1 MQTNK
6 LGYGFA
12 PHRTALLLNRIF
24 AKTIAGCCHHPCRTY
39 RNWNDTRCSS
49 SKRDITNNDRSEVI
63 PPRSYTQQF
72 GTPTRIVAQSIGVCR
87 SPYMERA
94 GTPHQP
100 SAKGEHMMGE
110 TSQEGILQL
119 FPDIVPAQALQDL
132 EGFDFIWC
140 IFYCH
145 LNAMNVDSDTGG
157 NRGWNARVRPP
168 RLSDRKI
175 GTLATRAPHRPNP
188 IGLSALRVLEVNADS
203 REIRVKGLDILDGTP
218 ILDIKPYIKHYD
230 AIPSA
235 KAGWLDHLEP

>member
-1 MQTNK
+1 MLVVVPVCSTDTFDSASTLDMQTNK

-94 GTPHQP
+94 G
-100 SAKGEHMMGE
+100 
-110 TSQEGILQL
+110 
-119 FPDIVPAQALQDL
+119 
-132 EGFDFIWC
+132 
-140 IFYCH
+140 
-145 LNAMNVDSDTGG
+145 
-157 NRGWNARVRPP
+157 
-168 RLSDRKI
+168 
-175 GTLATRAPHRPNP
+175 
-188 IGLSALRVLEVNADS
+188 
-203 REIRVKGLDILDGTP
+203 
-218 ILDIKPYIKHYD
+218 
-230 AIPSA
+230 AIPLVCLQRARSNETVSLFLSSRRRDSQKYYPPTTWQINESKEQDDA
-235 KAGWLDHLEP
+235 TPMCTRKLLFSYACNFLRD